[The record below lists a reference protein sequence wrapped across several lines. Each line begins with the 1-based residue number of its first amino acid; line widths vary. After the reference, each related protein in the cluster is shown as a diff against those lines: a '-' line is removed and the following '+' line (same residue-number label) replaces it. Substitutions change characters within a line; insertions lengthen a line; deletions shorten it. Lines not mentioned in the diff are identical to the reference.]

1 MNVELTEC
9 QAHMLDDCAA
19 ILSLTRDEA
28 LARALARLHCAL
40 FQSDEGLDDIDYG
53 RSLDLSGQT
62 LDLVQCIFAIARAS
76 KDDEG

>member
-9 QAHMLDDCAA
+9 QVEMLDDCAA

-40 FQSDEGLDDIDYG
+40 FQTRDGLEEVDYG
-53 RSLDLSGQT
+53 KSLDLTGET
-62 LDLVQCIFAIARAS
+62 VELVQCIFAIARAS
-76 KDDEG
+76 KGDEG